1 MHVKCQDYEMM
12 KSIVFYDG
20 DCGLCQRSITLLA
33 TLDTKAVL
41 GFAPLNGP
49 TYKSYLKGVEAD
61 MQTVLFYNNGVVFER
76 SDAVIEAIAWL
87 GGWKKSV
94 ILLKII
100 PRFIRDAFY
109 KFISNHRRKVSCV
122 ILPKDQRFFQ

>member
-1 MHVKCQDYEMM
+1 MM

-20 DCGLCQRSITLLA
+20 DCGLCQRSISLLA
-33 TLDTKAVL
+33 SLDTKAVL

-49 TYKSYLKGVEAD
+49 TYKTFFKDTEAN
-61 MQTVLFYNNGVVFER
+61 MQTVLFYHNGVVFER
-76 SDAVIEAIAWL
+76 SDAVIEAIACL

-94 ILLKII
+94 VLLKII

-109 KFISNHRRKVSCV
+109 KFISNHRRKVSCI
-122 ILPKDQRFFQ
+122 ILLKDQRFFQ